1 MSLSPFP
8 VHQLARQIGATL
20 EGDPARPIHSV
31 SRLAKAT
38 PQQVSFLTAG
48 ASTADIS
55 SSQAG
60 ALVVD
65 ESRLDTARD
74 QLPDAVR
81 LIVDDAQA
89 SFLDVLSIFHPDPK
103 RAEIGISPTA
113 CVGASLTIGETSN
126 LHPGATV
133 GNRTTIGER
142 CDIHPGAVI
151 GDDCQLGDDVVIHPG
166 TAIYARTIIGDRVT
180 IHANAVIGA
189 DGFGYRF
196 ESTDESPSGQFL
208 KIIHYGSVTIEDDV
222 EIGAG
227 ATIDRGMID
236 ATVIG
241 RGTKIDN
248 QVMVGHNCS
257 IGPHNVFA
265 SQVGVGGS
273 TSTGAYVRCGGQ
285 VGISDHLTIG
295 DGAAIAAKAAV
306 ARDIPAGETQLGY
319 PAGPESEQLR
329 ILIAQKRLPDLIKTV
344 KTLLKRIDRLETQLA
359 DATEDG
365 QDSGP
370 SSQSSP
376 RAA

>member
-1 MSLSPFP
+1 M
-8 VHQLARQIGATL
+8 
-20 EGDPARPIHSV
+20 
-31 SRLAKAT
+31 
-38 PQQVSFLTAG
+38 
-48 ASTADIS
+48 ADIS

-74 QLPDAVR
+74 QLPDAVL

-89 SFLDVLSIFHPDPK
+89 AFLDVLSIFHPDPI

-126 LHPGATV
+126 IHPGATV

-166 TAIYARTIIGDRVT
+166 TAIYARTVIGDRVT

-196 ESTDESPSGQFL
+196 ESTDELPAGQFL
-208 KIIHYGSVTIEDDV
+208 KINHYGSVTIENDV

-241 RGTKIDN
+241 CGTKIDN

-344 KTLLKRIDRLETQLA
+344 KTLLKRIDRLETQLS
-359 DATEDG
+359 DATEDA